1 VREMTFKKTEKEI
14 IKTIV
19 KYGGDAKSLAVV
31 VNESELFE
39 KKGIVVVF
47 DSDQNYLFFDKQ
59 KYDWDDKKSL
69 GYITELI
76 SLLKY
81 LIQNRLITILPT
93 RGQAPLVIGRKI
105 SQYVK
110 LNAIETDDAII
121 WVGSRCDW
129 MDKMT
134 HNQTYW
140 PNCYSEKELPLQLY
154 LNCWFSVSQELED
167 LVKNGFKSEEQVRF
181 QKQQCLTWISIFV
194 AAAIGIAGLII
205 GIINIIH

>member
-1 VREMTFKKTEKEI
+1 MTFKKTEKEI

-31 VNESELFE
+31 INESELFE

-59 KYDWDDKKSL
+59 KYDWDGKEPL

-81 LIQNRLITILPT
+81 LIQNRLITKLPT
-93 RGQAPLVIGRKI
+93 RGQAPLVIGRKT
-105 SQYVK
+105 SQYVR

-134 HNQTYW
+134 RSQTYW
-140 PNCYSEKELPLQLY
+140 PERCSEKELPLQTY
-154 LNCWFSVSQELED
+154 LNCCFSVSQELED
-167 LVKNGFKSEEQVRF
+167 MVKNDFKTEEQIRF
-181 QKQQCLTWISIFV
+181 KKQQCLTWISIFV
-194 AAAIGIAGLII
+194 AAAIGIASLV
-205 GIINIIH
+205 INIIKH